1 MVAVMGPSRSGKST
15 RPRARAAI
23 PRNLSAEAAV
33 MSAAHRQPAEM
44 QLAYSAIRAL
54 ERDAYEVTLRGR
66 CRLLPYDPCRL
77 MWRASAAALGTASGS
92 ASAIEECVEM
102 SFAASRIWFG

>member
-1 MVAVMGPSRSGKST
+1 MPSWT
-15 RPRARAAI
+15 ICAHPRRCGCLFVF
-23 PRNLSAEAAV
+23 R
-33 MSAAHRQPAEM
+33 
-44 QLAYSAIRAL
+44 AYSAIRAL

-92 ASAIEECVEM
+92 ASALEECVEM